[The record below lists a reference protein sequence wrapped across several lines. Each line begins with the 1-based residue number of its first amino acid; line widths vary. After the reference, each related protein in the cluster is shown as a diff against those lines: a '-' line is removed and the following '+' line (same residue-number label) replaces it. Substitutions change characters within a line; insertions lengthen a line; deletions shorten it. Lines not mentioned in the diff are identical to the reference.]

1 MPDALH
7 HLLPTDPAQV
17 QAAVVYAFIVATSAA
32 SLAAGLTV
40 GWVWGRR

>member
-1 MPDALH
+1 MPDALR
-7 HLLPTDPAQV
+7 HLLPTDPAQIQV
-17 QAAVVYAFIVATSAA
+17 AVVWAYVVASSAG